1 MISICFLNTPTMLR
15 VIICA
20 TTPIPPR
27 TICRSKNDLS
37 KQVRSPGIIFVVEAE
52 AFSVDIISNTDTFK
66 KRFSDALTDKGFNL
80 VGAEA
85 NLNSGG
91 REKYCVH
98 RSSGRISGC
107 KGHGGEQILWVLI
120 FISGAVWTKT
130 RLPRTPLWLWLRV
143 ESKAPPITSYR

>member
-1 MISICFLNTPTMLR
+1 MISICFLTTPTMLR

-85 NLNSGG
+85 ISIQEGEKSIVSIVL
-91 REKYCVH
+91 REGYVIARAMAENKYCGFDIH
-98 RSSGRISGC
+98 FWSSLD
-107 KGHGGEQILWVLI
+107 KHEAAKDALV
-120 FISGAVWTKT
+120 AA
-130 RLPRTPLWLWLRV
+130 V
-143 ESKAPPITSYR
+143 ESKAPALTSYR